1 MQTNVPVQLQ
11 RTLMQLD
18 EIQAYVESLGGTE
31 FMEDHR
37 LRNMVSS
44 IRSLRAQC
52 KWVGGHPMYDSV
64 KQHFAE
70 DNAPFSYIEERE

>member
-1 MQTNVPVQLQ
+1 MQTNMPVQLQ

-18 EIQAYVESLGGTE
+18 EIQTYVESLEGTQ
-31 FMEDHR
+31 FMEEHR
-37 LRNMVSS
+37 LRDMVSKV
-44 IRSLRAQC
+44 RCLRAQC

-64 KQHFAE
+64 KQHFAQ

>member
-1 MQTNVPVQLQ
+1 MKNNIPVQLQ

-18 EIQAYVESLGGTE
+18 EIQAYVESLEGTQ

-37 LRNMVSS
+37 LRDMVSKV
-44 IRSLRAQC
+44 RCLRAQC

-64 KQHFAE
+64 KQHFAQ
-70 DNAPFSYIEERE
+70 DNAPFCYIEERE

>member
-1 MQTNVPVQLQ
+1 MTNNIPVQLQ

-18 EIQAYVESLGGTE
+18 DIQAYVESLEGTQ

-37 LRNMVSS
+37 LRDMVSKV
-44 IRSLRAQC
+44 RCLRAQC

-64 KQHFAE
+64 KQHFAQ